1 MELRGRVALVTGAS
15 RGIGR
20 GIALALA
27 DAGADVALC
36 GTRRQ
41 TAEAVADEVRAR
53 GRRALAFE
61 VDVSRADAVAAMI
74 RDTAAELGG
83 LDVLVNNAGVLTVGN
98 LVDLS
103 EEEWDRVMDVNAKGV
118 FLCCKH
124 AIPQMLKRGGG
135 AIVNVASIAGRIG
148 VPGTGHYS
156 ASKFAVLGLTQA
168 LAREV
173 GRQGIRV
180 NAVCP
185 GNVPTDMLWE
195 LGRAWG
201 STPEEFQQEEGVL
214 PTPQSVEEIAAA
226 VLFLARHDAITGQA
240 LNVDGGARF
249 N

>member
-1 MELRGRVALVTGAS
+1 MELRNRVALVTGAS

-36 GTRRQ
+36 GMHRR
-41 TAEAVADEVRAR
+41 TAEAVADDVRAR

-61 VDVSRADAVAAMI
+61 ADVSRADEVAAMI
-74 RDTAAELGG
+74 ADIVAELGG
-83 LDVLVNNAGVLTVGN
+83 LDVLVNNAGVATNGN
-98 LVDLS
+98 LVDLT
-103 EEEWDRVMDVNAKGV
+103 EQEWDRVLDVNAKGV

-135 AIVNVASIAGRIG
+135 AIVNISSIAGRVGYGGIA
-148 VPGTGHYS
+148 HYC
-156 ASKFAVLGLTQA
+156 ASKFAVIGLTQA

-185 GNVPTDMLWE
+185 GHVPTDMLWE
-195 LGRAWG
+195 LARAWN
-201 STPEEFQQEEGVL
+201 STPEEFHQTEGVL
-214 PTPQSVEEIAAA
+214 PNTQTAAEVAQA
-226 VLFLARHDAITGQA
+226 VLFLAKHDAITGQA
-240 LNVDGGARF
+240 LNVDGGVVF
-249 N
+249 S